1 MMVVKTADLLLE
13 RLDPVSAVVV
23 LHSFVAVL
31 LDIFEVYHRH
41 ASMIES
47 IFERDSFAGHPTLTH
62 VVCPVDKMIS
72 HVDIRL
78 SSLPHMHYCSWV
90 LCWLRYLELVMC
102 AYDVAAA
109 AAAAGVGARLSDAA
123 PVDVVTLLDIVDIV
137 LRDEYPA
144 VVRVRAI
151 VGPDVVDHSIVDD
164 DVEGDL
170 HPLFGYHEDCTVV
183 FVSLQ
188 CLELDYTKRAIAL
201 RSWLHQTWLL
211 EIWRNYDQTK

>member
-102 AYDVAAA
+102 AYDAAAA

-123 PVDVVTLLDIVDIV
+123 PVDVVTLLDIVDV
-137 LRDEYPA
+137 VDNVALRDEYPA
-144 VVRVRAI
+144 VAKLRTI
-151 VGPDVVDHSIVDD
+151 GGSDVVDHSIVDD
-164 DVEGDL
+164 DAEVD
-170 HPLFGYHEDCTVV
+170 
-183 FVSLQ
+183 
-188 CLELDYTKRAIAL
+188 
-201 RSWLHQTWLL
+201 
-211 EIWRNYDQTK
+211 